1 MRKSVRR
8 GIIFLNIKGC
18 IISLLTLLFGGVRGL
33 NIRGCENKFYFFAS

>member
-1 MRKSVRR
+1 MLL
-8 GIIFLNIKGC
+8 LNIRVC